1 VLHVEVDGGGP
12 RLVLVHGFTQTGGS
26 WGPVADDLATDH
38 QVVRVDAPGHG
49 GSAALATDMVE
60 GARLLGEA
68 GGAATYIGYS
78 MGARL
83 CLHLAL
89 ARADRVMALV
99 LVSGTAG
106 IEDPEARRT
115 RQLDDERLAS
125 KVEAV
130 GVAEFVRE
138 WLTQPLFAGLNE
150 DSAGVQA
157 RLENTE
163 AGLATSLRRAG
174 TGAQEPLWAR
184 LPELDMPVLVVTG
197 AHDEVF
203 TRRAEAM
210 VDLIGTNASA
220 AVVPGAG
227 HAVHLEAPG
236 SFLAAVRPFLER
248 TDTADNAGGD
258 NAGGDNAGG
267 DNAR

>member
-1 VLHVEVDGGGP
+1 MLHVEVEGAGP
-12 RLVLVHGFTQTGGS
+12 RLVLVHGFTQTGRS
-26 WGPVADDLATDH
+26 WGPAGADLAADH
-38 QVVRVDAPGHG
+38 EVVRVDAPGHG

-68 GGAATYIGYS
+68 GGNATYIGYS

-89 ARADRVMALV
+89 ARPDRVGALV
-99 LVSGTAG
+99 LISGTAG
-106 IEDPEARRT
+106 IEDPDARRA
-115 RQLDDERLAS
+115 RQLDDEWLAS
-125 KVEAV
+125 KVERV
-130 GVAEFVRE
+130 GVAEFVRN
-138 WLTQPLFAGLNE
+138 WLTQPLFAGLSE
-150 DSAGVQA
+150 DNAGVQA
-157 RLENTE
+157 RMENTE

-184 LPELDMPVLVVTG
+184 LAELDMPVLAVTG

-203 TRRAEAM
+203 TRRAGAM
-210 VDLIGTNASA
+210 VDLIGTNASV

-236 SFLAAVRPFLER
+236 PFLATVRPFLER
-248 TDTADNAGGD
+248 TDAL
-258 NAGGDNAGG
+258 
-267 DNAR
+267 

>member
-1 VLHVEVDGGGP
+1 VLHVEVDGAGP
-12 RLVLVHGFTQTGGS
+12 RLVLVHGFTQTGRS
-26 WGPVADDLATDH
+26 WGPVAADLADDH
-38 QVVRVDAPGHG
+38 EVVRVDAPGHG

-60 GARLLGEA
+60 GARLLALA
-68 GGAATYIGYS
+68 GGPATYIGYS

-89 ARADRVMALV
+89 ARPDQVRALV

-106 IEDPEARRT
+106 IEDPDARRT

-125 KVEAV
+125 KVETV
-130 GVAEFVRE
+130 GVAEFVRQ
-138 WLTQPLFAGLNE
+138 WLTQPLFAGLSE

-174 TGAQEPLWAR
+174 TGAQESLWAR
-184 LPELDMPVLVVTG
+184 LAELDMPVLAVAG
-197 AHDEVF
+197 GRDEVF
-203 TRRAEAM
+203 TRRARAM
-210 VDLIGTNASA
+210 VDLIGTNASV

-227 HAVHLEAPG
+227 HAVHLETPG
-236 SFLAAVRPFLER
+236 PFLAAVRPFLQR
-248 TDTADNAGGD
+248 SGTAADGD
-258 NAGGDNAGG
+258 
-267 DNAR
+267 